1 MVLRR
6 VYDEVIKCIRLFT
19 GDDGESHFETK
30 MLALG
35 QNSAEGSLSTSSPA
49 QDVQFA
55 ESPAG
60 SHLDWHNA
68 PRRQY
73 VVTLSGVLMFENREG
88 ATQQIETG
96 DVLLAE
102 DLTGGGH
109 RWRLIDDQ
117 PWRRLYITLPD

>member
-1 MVLRR
+1 MIR
-6 VYDEVIKCIRLFT
+6 CIRLFT
-19 GDDGESHFETK
+19 GDDGESHFETQV
-30 MLALG
+30 LAPG
-35 QNSAEGSLSTSSPA
+35 QKSAEGSLSTMTA
-49 QDVQFA
+49 ARDVQFA
-55 ESPAG
+55 ESPVG
-60 SHLDWHNA
+60 SHLDWHTA

-73 VVTLSGVLMFENREG
+73 VVTLSGVLLFENREG
-88 ATQQIETG
+88 KTQRIESG